1 MDQRDYQNLSQVVIK
16 IAAAV
21 QDVVSLLEQINIS
34 SDTWHTANDLASAFF
49 LVLSIKTNRSNF
61 LSVGKAS
68 NILLQVYLKD
78 ILSLQLCVIA

>member
-1 MDQRDYQNLSQVVIK
+1 MDQRDYQNLSQVVIQ

-21 QDVVSLLEQINIS
+21 QDVMSLLEQINIS
-34 SDTWHTANDLASAFF
+34 PDTWHTANDLASAFF

-61 LSVGKAS
+61 ASVGKAS

-78 ILSLQLCVIA
+78 ILSLQLCVIG

>member
-21 QDVVSLLEQINIS
+21 QDVVSLLKQINIS
-34 SDTWHTANDLASAFF
+34 SDTWHTANDLASACL
-49 LVLSIKTNRSNF
+49 LVLSIKTNRNNF
-61 LSVGKAS
+61 LSVDKAS

>member
-21 QDVVSLLEQINIS
+21 QDVVSLLKQINIS
-34 SDTWHTANDLASAFF
+34 SDTWHTANDLASAFL
-49 LVLSIKTNRSNF
+49 LVLSIKTNRNNF
-61 LSVGKAS
+61 LSVDKAS